1 MDDAIVFL
9 WQTNVSN
16 GGLSLSIGRLKWC
29 FSDASVYGS
38 GNYGWNRAGKWFSWC
53 LELEEVF
60 INLWK
65 WYRRLRD

>member
-38 GNYGWNRAGKWFSWC
+38 GNYDWNRAGKC

-65 WYRRLRD
+65 

>member
-38 GNYGWNRAGKWFSWC
+38 GNYGFFGVWNLKRYLLIYGNGI
-53 LELEEVF
+53 EG
-60 INLWK
+60 
-65 WYRRLRD
+65 